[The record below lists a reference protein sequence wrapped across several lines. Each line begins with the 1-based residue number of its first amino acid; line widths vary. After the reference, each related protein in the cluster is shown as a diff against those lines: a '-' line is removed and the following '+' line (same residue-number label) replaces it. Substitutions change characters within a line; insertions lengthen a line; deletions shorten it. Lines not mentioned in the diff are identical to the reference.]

1 MIWTVLGQQGGT
13 FQCFT
18 PSGFVSMPTS
28 QRGAPTYCSGRT
40 PGYWKQQQFFSS
52 WLPPYYPITSG
63 GNSASLFSAY
73 FQPLPGT
80 CPVGTDW
87 STVTFLQVLSPELYT
102 RTTNS
107 GAPFDIARLLIASLL
122 NVAQGWVSVL
132 TAPLVQDIWTEYMTK
147 GYFEPTAGVKWY
159 HDDIV
164 SYLGSTQ
171 PV

>member
-1 MIWTVLGQQGGT
+1 M
-13 FQCFT
+13 
-18 PSGFVSMPTS
+18 
-28 QRGAPTYCSGRT
+28 
-40 PGYWKQQQFFSS
+40 
-52 WLPPYYPITSG
+52 
-63 GNSASLFSAY
+63 
-73 FQPLPGT
+73 
-80 CPVGTDW
+80 
-87 STVTFLQVLSPELYT
+87 TFLQVLSPELYT